1 MRAFTPIETPSTDE
15 PHNEIQPRPRGLK
28 KEELMTDIDLRD
40 FYKRYVEALNAR
52 EFDRMDEFVP
62 ESIVMHS
69 EPSTREA
76 LVAQLNSIV
85 DAVPD
90 FHWEVQE
97 LAINGD
103 SIAVR
108 AINTGT
114 PTKEWLGVAPT
125 GKPIEI
131 VEYAIYRVH
140 DGKFLHMSAVH
151 DAEALQKQ
159 LAA

>member
-1 MRAFTPIETPSTDE
+1 MSDT
-15 PHNEIQPRPRGLK
+15 
-28 KEELMTDIDLRD
+28 DLRD
-40 FYKRYVEALNAR
+40 FYQRYVDALNAR
-52 EFDRMDEFVP
+52 EFDRMDEFVH

-69 EPSTREA
+69 EPSSRTA

-114 PTKEWLGVAPT
+114 PAKEWLGAAPT
-125 GKPIEI
+125 GKAIEI

-151 DAEALQKQ
+151 DAETMQKQ
-159 LAA
+159 LAG

>member
-1 MRAFTPIETPSTDE
+1 MSDSNL
-15 PHNEIQPRPRGLK
+15 H
-28 KEELMTDIDLRD
+28 D

-52 EFDRMDEFVP
+52 EFDRMDEFVH
-62 ESIVMHS
+62 ESIIMHS
-69 EPSTREA
+69 EPSSREA

-97 LAINGD
+97 FAVNGD
-103 SIAVR
+103 SLAVR

-114 PTKEWLGVAPT
+114 PAKEWLGAAPT

-131 VEYAIYRVH
+131 VEYAIYRVR
-140 DGKFLHMSAVH
+140 DGKFVHMSAVH
-151 DAEALQKQ
+151 DAEALHQQ
-159 LAA
+159 LAG

>member
-1 MRAFTPIETPSTDE
+1 MSET
-15 PHNEIQPRPRGLK
+15 
-28 KEELMTDIDLRD
+28 DLRD
-40 FYKRYVEALNAR
+40 FYQSYVDALNAR
-52 EFDRMDEFVP
+52 EFDRMDEFVH

-69 EPSTREA
+69 EPSSREA
-76 LVAQLNSIV
+76 LLAQLNSIV

-90 FHWEVQE
+90 FHWEIQE

-114 PTKEWLGVAPT
+114 PTKEWLGVAPN

-151 DAEALQKQ
+151 DAETLREQ
-159 LAA
+159 LTS

>member
-1 MRAFTPIETPSTDE
+1 MSEASLRAFYE
-15 PHNEIQPRPRGLK
+15 
-28 KEELMTDIDLRD
+28 
-40 FYKRYVEALNAR
+40 RYIEALNAH
-52 EFDRMDEFVP
+52 EFDRMDEFVH

-90 FHWEVQE
+90 FHWETQD

-103 SIAVR
+103 SLAARLV
-108 AINTGT
+108 NTGT
-114 PTKEWLGVAPT
+114 PTKDWLGAAPT
-125 GKPIEI
+125 GQPIEI
-131 VEYAIYRVH
+131 VVYAIYTARN
-140 DGKFLHMSAVH
+140 GKFVHMSALH
-151 DAEALQKQ
+151 DAEALQGQ

>member
-1 MRAFTPIETPSTDE
+1 MSHTS
-15 PHNEIQPRPRGLK
+15 
-28 KEELMTDIDLRD
+28 MRD
-40 FYKRYVEALNAR
+40 FYERYVEALNAR
-52 EFDRMDEFVP
+52 EFDRMDEFVH

-76 LVAQLNSIV
+76 LVAQLHSIV

-90 FHWEVQE
+90 FHWEIQE
-97 LAINGD
+97 LAVDGD

-125 GKPIEI
+125 GKSIQI
-131 VEYAIYRVH
+131 VEYAIYRMRE
-140 DGKFLHMSAVH
+140 GKFLHMSAVH
-151 DAEALQKQ
+151 DAEALHEQ
-159 LAA
+159 LRPVQH

>member
-1 MRAFTPIETPSTDE
+1 MSDT
-15 PHNEIQPRPRGLK
+15 
-28 KEELMTDIDLRD
+28 DLRD
-40 FYKRYVEALNAR
+40 FYERYVEALNAR
-52 EFDRMDEFVP
+52 EFDRMDEFVH
-62 ESIVMHS
+62 ESIIMHS
-69 EPSTREA
+69 EPSSRGA

-114 PTKEWLGVAPT
+114 PTKEWLGAAPT
-125 GKPIEI
+125 GKSIEI

-151 DAEALQKQ
+151 DAETMQKQ
-159 LAA
+159 LAG

>member
-1 MRAFTPIETPSTDE
+1 MSYT
-15 PHNEIQPRPRGLK
+15 N
-28 KEELMTDIDLRD
+28 LRN
-40 FYKRYVEALNAR
+40 FYESYVDALNAR
-52 EFDRMDEFVP
+52 EFDRMDEFVH
-62 ESIVMHS
+62 ESIIMHS
-69 EPSTREA
+69 EPSTRAA

-90 FHWEVQE
+90 FHWEIKE

-114 PTKEWLGVAPT
+114 PTKEWLGAAPT
-125 GKPIEI
+125 GKSIEI
-131 VEYAIYRVH
+131 VEYAIYRVL

-151 DAEALQKQ
+151 DAEAMQMQ
-159 LAA
+159 LAG

>member
-1 MRAFTPIETPSTDE
+1 MSDS
-15 PHNEIQPRPRGLK
+15 N
-28 KEELMTDIDLRD
+28 LRD

-52 EFDRMDEFVP
+52 EFDRMDEFVH
-62 ESIVMHS
+62 ESIIMHS
-69 EPSTREA
+69 EPSSREA

-97 LAINGD
+97 LAVNGD
-103 SIAVR
+103 SLAVR

-114 PTKEWLGVAPT
+114 PAKEWLGAAPT

-131 VEYAIYRVH
+131 VEYAIYRVR
-140 DGKFLHMSAVH
+140 DGKFVHMSAVH
-151 DAEALQKQ
+151 DAEALHQQ
-159 LAA
+159 LAG

>member
-1 MRAFTPIETPSTDE
+1 MSDT
-15 PHNEIQPRPRGLK
+15 N
-28 KEELMTDIDLRD
+28 LRD
-40 FYKRYVEALNAR
+40 FYQRYVDALNAR
-52 EFDRMDEFVP
+52 EFDRMEEFVH

-69 EPSTREA
+69 EPSSREA
-76 LVAQLNSIV
+76 LLAQLHSIV

-90 FHWEVQE
+90 FHWEIQE

-114 PTKEWLGVAPT
+114 PTKEWLGAAPT
-125 GKPIEI
+125 GKSIEI

-151 DAEALQKQ
+151 DAETLRKQ
-159 LAA
+159 LAG

>member
-1 MRAFTPIETPSTDE
+1 MSST
-15 PHNEIQPRPRGLK
+15 N
-28 KEELMTDIDLRD
+28 LRD
-40 FYKRYVEALNAR
+40 FYQSYVDALNAR
-52 EFDRMDEFVP
+52 EFDRMEEFVH
-62 ESIVMHS
+62 ESIIMHS
-69 EPSTREA
+69 EPSSRAA
-76 LVAQLNSIV
+76 LIAQLHSIV

-114 PTKEWLGVAPT
+114 PAKEWLGAAPT
-125 GKPIEI
+125 GKSIEI
-131 VEYAIYRVH
+131 VEYAIYRVR

-151 DAEALQKQ
+151 DAETMQQQ
-159 LAA
+159 LAG